1 VSLLGIQKKQTVS
14 KLAPV
19 RRIDSVMDRERALEL
34 QNIKIKTA
42 ANAIVAF
49 EFYQSEIISNLFG
62 RN

>member
-1 VSLLGIQKKQTVS
+1 MSLLGIQKKQTVS

-19 RRIDSVMDRERALEL
+19 RRMDSVMDRERALEL

-49 EFYQSEIISNLFG
+49 EFYQAEIISNLFG